1 MSRIVDSL
9 KLLFLVSSILLCTST
24 FSFGADTMDPAE
36 ITEVVSEYETGGYL
50 AQLGN
55 YNVIVPMQIF
65 VNSGSNAITPAD
77 SSSIKIGSVI
87 KAELSGKDENGMW
100 RASSFTIYEGAGLD
114 EALQDLDEDATLRIK
129 GSLKHIAEAT
139 SARSEEPESTT
150 AAAQEPGESSSN
162 SNSGVLRFE
171 NGVWKN

>member
-1 MSRIVDSL
+1 
-9 KLLFLVSSILLCTST
+9 
-24 FSFGADTMDPAE
+24 
-36 ITEVVSEYETGGYL
+36 
-50 AQLGN
+50 
-55 YNVIVPMQIF
+55 
-65 VNSGSNAITPAD
+65 
-77 SSSIKIGSVI
+77 
-87 KAELSGKDENGMW
+87 MW